1 MTDTAMPQGVTVNGR
16 SAGMRR
22 LVDGMAADLED
33 GLLPLRIYN
42 DPDVYREEMIR
53 IFGRAWVFVAHES
66 EIPAAGDYVARS
78 IGEDPFIV
86 ARGEDGIV
94 RVLFDSC
101 RHRGTQICA
110 ADRGNTS
117 HFRCPYH
124 GWTYNNAG
132 DLVGVPNRKQA
143 YSGLDASV
151 WGLLA
156 APQVDTYRGLI
167 FACLDPETP
176 PLLDHLGDYRWYLDI
191 HLGLAPGG
199 MEVVGDP
206 HRWLI
211 DADWK
216 SGAENFAG
224 DSYHTQSLHRSIP
237 EIGLTSK
244 AVAGASGGAND
255 IHVTEC
261 SGHSTSI
268 RRLDPDQS
276 PFWAYPPEVRELFAD
291 NGLSPE
297 QLDLARRS
305 VVHTGTIFPNLSLIH
320 LGGTDDPAKPFA
332 AYLSFRQWQPRGPG
346 RMEAWSWVLVPRG
359 APDEYKRRAH
369 KVAVATFSPSGN
381 FEQDDSVVWGRVTR
395 PAGGVFAA
403 KARMRLNYQMGLEH
417 MSQARVLDDW
427 PGPGVVYGSN
437 LEEGVQ
443 RTFFRQWIKQ
453 MSRD

>member
-1 MTDTAMPQGVTVNGR
+1 MTTVRASGNGR
-16 SAGMRR
+16 AGSPLDT
-22 LVDGMAADLED
+22 LVSGMAADLD
-33 GLLPLRIYN
+33 RGLVPLRVYN
-42 DPDVYREEMIR
+42 DPDVYRAEMTR
-53 IFGRAWVFVAHES
+53 IFGRTWVFVAHES
-66 EIPAAGDYVARS
+66 ELPTPGDYVART

-86 ARGEDGIV
+86 ARDEDGVI

-110 ADRGNTS
+110 ADKGNTS

-132 DLVGVPNRKQA
+132 ALVGIPNRKQA
-143 YSGLDASV
+143 YPGLDPAE
-151 WGLLA
+151 WGLLP
-156 APQVDTYRGLI
+156 APQVECYRGLI
-167 FACLDPETP
+167 FACLDPDTP

-191 HLGLAPGG
+191 HLGLAPAG
-199 MEVVGDP
+199 MEVIGDP

-244 AVAGASGGAND
+244 AVAGSAGGSND
-255 IHVTEC
+255 VHVTEC

-276 PFWAYPPEVRELFAD
+276 PFWAYPPEVQALFRD
-291 NGLSPE
+291 NGLTPE

-305 VVHTGTIFPNLSLIH
+305 VVHTGTVFPNLSLIH
-320 LGGTDDPAKPFA
+320 LGGTDDPAKPPA
-332 AYLSFRQWQPRGPG
+332 AYLSLRQWQPRGPG
-346 RMEAWSWVLVPRG
+346 RMEAWSWVLVPKG
-359 APDEYKRRAH
+359 SPEEYKRRAL

-403 KARMRLNYQMGLEH
+403 KAGILLNYQMGLPD
-417 MSQARVLDDW
+417 MSLTRELDGW
-427 PGPGVVYGSN
+427 PGPGVVYDSN

-443 RTFFRQWIKQ
+443 RTFFRHWIRM
-453 MSRD
+453 MSRG